1 MNEERLILAIRASPA
16 PGTPGPYRPTIISSC
31 SEARGRTC
39 FHRSM
44 VKMVLEL
51 LKMDVSEDMSAAT
64 ITAIM
69 RPRSP
74 GDRGDL
80 GFSLP
85 RLHPDPVTPDPGR
98 GGAGPAPQQLWGSAP
113 LPEPMASPH
122 PPRPPLD
129 AAQPAPPFPGAP
141 FGAGTVPV
149 GRISSTS
156 LGYAMSEQPDGL
168 PHTSW
173 QISGTTQATWSGG
186 RRRP

>member
-1 MNEERLILAIRASPA
+1 MAQPLPLASERAPA
-16 PGTPGPYRPTIISSC
+16 PPWCPREPYRPTIISSC

-51 LKMDVSEDMSAAT
+51 LKMDVSEDMSAAI

-85 RLHPDPVTPDPGR
+85 RLR
-98 GGAGPAPQQLWGSAP
+98 
-113 LPEPMASPH
+113 
-122 PPRPPLD
+122 PR
-129 AAQPAPPFPGAP
+129 A
-141 FGAGTVPV
+141 
-149 GRISSTS
+149 
-156 LGYAMSEQPDGL
+156 
-168 PHTSW
+168 
-173 QISGTTQATWSGG
+173 
-186 RRRP
+186 